1 MSPNP
6 PIKRRSFVRLCA
18 STLASVSAAPT
29 LLAQTNG
36 SHNRHNRVRLVNAD
50 DQAILSDK
58 LAVGENYIFH
68 YPYICTPCFLLDLG
82 KPTFDHT
89 MLKTEDGRS
98 YRWEGGVGPKRSIVA
113 FSAICA
119 HKMTHPAKSVSFI
132 NYRHNEVRFRDKDE
146 TYAQRSQVI
155 YCCSEKSV
163 YDPTQGARVIGGPA
177 PQPLAAVELEYD
189 EAEETLYATGTYGG
203 DMFNQFFEQFA
214 DRLAL
219 EYETSNIEQQVTDT
233 TTVMTLE
240 EFTETMVT
248 C

>member
-1 MSPNP
+1 MSANS
-6 PIKRRSFVRLCA
+6 PIKRRGFVKLCA
-18 STLASVSAAPT
+18 STVASVSAAPT
-29 LLAQTNG
+29 LLAQTSG
-36 SHNRHNRVRLVNAD
+36 VYHPHHRVRLVDAKQ
-50 DQAILSDK
+50 QAILSGE
-58 LAVGENYIFH
+58 LAVGESYIFH
-68 YPYICTPCFLLDLG
+68 YPYVCTPCFLLDLG
-82 KPTFDHT
+82 KPTVDQSI
-89 MLKTEDGRS
+89 LNTEDGRS
-98 YRWEGGVGPKRSIVA
+98 YRWEGGVGPRRSIVA

-132 NYRHNEVRFRDKDE
+132 NYRHGEVRFRDNDA
-146 TYAQRSQVI
+146 TYTQRSQVI

-177 PQPLAAVELEYD
+177 PQPLAAVELEHD
-189 EAEETLYATGTYGG
+189 EAEGTLYATATYGG
-203 DMFNQFFEQFA
+203 DMFYQFFEQFA
-214 DRLAL
+214 ERLTL

>member
-1 MSPNP
+1 M
-6 PIKRRSFVRLCA
+6 
-18 STLASVSAAPT
+18 
-29 LLAQTNG
+29 
-36 SHNRHNRVRLVNAD
+36 RLVNAG
-50 DQAILSDK
+50 DQAILPVQLS
-58 LAVGENYIFH
+58 VGENYIFH

-82 KPTFDHT
+82 KPTSDHP
-89 MLKTEDGRS
+89 MLETEDGRS

-119 HKMTHPAKSVSFI
+119 HQMTHPAKAVSFI
-132 NYRHNEVRFRDKDE
+132 NYRHGAVRFKDKDE
-146 TYAQRSQVI
+146 IYAQRSQVI

-177 PQPLAAVELEYD
+177 PQPLAAVGLEYD
-189 EAEETLYATGTYGG
+189 EAEGTLYATGTSGG
-203 DMFNQFFEQFA
+203 EMFNQFFEQFG

-240 EFTETMVT
+240 EFTEIQVL